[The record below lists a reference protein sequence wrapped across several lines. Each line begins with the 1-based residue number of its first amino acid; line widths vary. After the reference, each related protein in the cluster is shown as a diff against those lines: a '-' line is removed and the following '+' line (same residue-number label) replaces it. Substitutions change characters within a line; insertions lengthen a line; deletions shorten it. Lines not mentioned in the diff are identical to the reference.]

1 MRINVQVAKTDFSKL
16 IRLLETGQEEKM
28 NLLMLCNSMGVP
40 IAPLLAAH
48 CNRIVC
54 VNPRYYEGQYGKALS
69 LKEAVQEYD
78 IDRLLIV
85 GDAQFFV
92 DCGGVK
98 P

>member
-1 MRINVQVAKTDFSKL
+1 MSLSDVFFCPLPDDPVQ
-16 IRLLETGQEEKM
+16 IRLGEARPG
-28 NLLMLCNSMGVP
+28 
-40 IAPLLAAH
+40 IRAH
-48 CNRIVC
+48 VLSPVSADRLPV
-54 VNPRYYEGQYGKALS
+54 S